1 LEFCDISRVSEAITA
16 KRMKRDPYCQRR
28 NCSPLNVLEGRQ
40 TTLRWQKQISI
51 HTRLLCA
58 YLALARLFCCLLFGV
73 ASKKYMTQSERYVH
87 PDDDLISDEKVQAKY
102 HAEKKCDRVRKTK
115 IKQDKIIDNMRLE
128 LMGSFGFL
136 LADL

>member
-1 LEFCDISRVSEAITA
+1 
-16 KRMKRDPYCQRR
+16 
-28 NCSPLNVLEGRQ
+28 
-40 TTLRWQKQISI
+40 
-51 HTRLLCA
+51 
-58 YLALARLFCCLLFGV
+58 
-73 ASKKYMTQSERYVH
+73 MTQSERYVH

-136 LADL
+136 LADLWSAQNVGVLLLIWGFLGFLSTDVHRTDQGEIWHGAEVWY